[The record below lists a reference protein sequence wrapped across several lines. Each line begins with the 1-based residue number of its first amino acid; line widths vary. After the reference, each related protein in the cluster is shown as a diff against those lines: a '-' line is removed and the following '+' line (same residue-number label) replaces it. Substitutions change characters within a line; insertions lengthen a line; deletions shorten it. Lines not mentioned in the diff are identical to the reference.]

1 MAKSIDDSQLL
12 RLAADPRTSLFAPL
26 GRGTVFGPLV
36 FLAGLY
42 ACLAV
47 VMAGEFGDRDCLW
60 GLRALDLPAATE
72 LQDWLE
78 PGRNGWG
85 SGTAFQPPLATWS
98 AALAIP
104 KVASESPVSWRLLS
118 VAMTCC
124 TIWAMYLLGRRL
136 GGAAF
141 GACVVIAICGHPV
154 ILTLATSAG
163 PAAMGLLWIALT
175 VWGFLGHL
183 EGPPQLVSMRMLAG
197 SIAWGLALLTV
208 GPVAVVLFIPMLIHS
223 WLLHEGQGD
232 SNVSPLSRLWHLWLG
247 IRTLAGFLF
256 TALSFSGWWQLMML
270 TNYGTEFSY
279 AWCTGQIRLYF
290 PPTDLPSFWREW
302 LQQNFCL
309 VGFLIAGL
317 YSVAN
322 ELRRPTSEHA
332 RRRSQFILLWWLTA
346 LIFRGLF
353 NTLLMP
359 QSGLI
364 EAWDGMLL
372 LPTALLAAWGARAIV
387 LRQISFTG
395 EVSWIV
401 ASIGLTAWRVTHR
414 PWLGAIGAVLGLLAI
429 SALPTVVPRF
439 RRAFRQ
445 WSERDWRLVLQFSVV
460 AIAVGHVVAG
470 LIEFPAPSSESR
482 TLTEFRKRIAAL
494 PSETR
499 VALVSPNG
507 RVPESVLF
515 VIRSHFPDSTQVSGS
530 REGALTRELK
540 TTPQVGE
547 LVVEWTQYEVG
558 IMNELPADR
567 QAAPIGDPLRFRGR
581 RLMIY
586 KVEPRQL

>member
-12 RLAADPRTSLFAPL
+12 RLAADPRTNLFAPL

-36 FLAGLY
+36 LLAGLY

-47 VMAGEFGDRDCLW
+47 VMAGEFSDIDSLW
-60 GLRALDLPAATE
+60 ALRALDVPTASE
-72 LQDWLE
+72 VQDWLE

-85 SGTAFQPPLATWS
+85 TGTAFQPPLATWV
-98 AALAIP
+98 AALTIP
-104 KVASESPVSWRLLS
+104 SVAAESPVCWRLFS
-118 VAMTCC
+118 VGMTCC

-141 GACVVIAICGHPV
+141 GACVVLAICGHPV
-154 ILTLATSAG
+154 ILKLATSTG

-183 EGPPQLVSMRMLAG
+183 EGPPQLVSLRMLAG

-223 WLLHEGQGD
+223 WLLHEGRGD

-279 AWCTGQIRLYF
+279 AWCTGQLRLYF
-290 PPTDLPSFWREW
+290 PTTDPQSFWREW
-302 LQQNFCL
+302 LEQNIFL
-309 VGFLIAGL
+309 VGFLMAGL
-317 YSVAN
+317 YSVAS
-322 ELRRPTSEHA
+322 ELRRPTSEHV

-346 LIFRGLF
+346 FVVRGIF
-353 NTLLMP
+353 NAPLLC
-359 QSGLI
+359 QSGMI
-364 EAWDGMLL
+364 DAWDGMLL
-372 LPTALLAAWGARAIV
+372 LPTALLTAWGARAIV
-387 LRQISFTG
+387 LRQINIAG
-395 EVSWIV
+395 EVSLIV
-401 ASIGLTAWRVTHR
+401 ASIGFTAWRITQR
-414 PWLGAIGAVLGLLAI
+414 PWLGVVGVVLGLLVI
-429 SALPTVVPRF
+429 SVLPTLVPRF
-439 RRAFRQ
+439 RRGFRQ
-445 WSERDWRLVLQFSVV
+445 WTERDWRRVLQVSVV
-460 AIAVGHVVAG
+460 SIAVGHLVAG
-470 LIEFPAPSSESR
+470 LIEFPAPTAESR
-482 TLTEFRKRIAAL
+482 TLTEFRKRISAM
-494 PSETR
+494 PFDSR

-507 RVPESVLF
+507 RVPESVLY
-515 VIRSHFPDSTQVSGS
+515 VIRSHFPNSTQVSGS

-567 QAAPIGDPLRFRGR
+567 QAASIGDPLRFRGR